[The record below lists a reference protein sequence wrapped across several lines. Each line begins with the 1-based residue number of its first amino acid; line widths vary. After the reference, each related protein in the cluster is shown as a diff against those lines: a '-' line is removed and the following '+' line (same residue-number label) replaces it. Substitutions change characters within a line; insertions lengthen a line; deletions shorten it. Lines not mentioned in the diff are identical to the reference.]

1 MCAVVAIMDDNERRL
16 YARANIGKWFV
27 YFFSYFDYAKSWAF
41 FRTDG
46 NALLLAVDITTHL

>member
-1 MCAVVAIMDDNERRL
+1 MDDNERRL
-16 YARANIGKWFV
+16 CARANIGKWFV

-46 NALLLAVDITTHL
+46 NALLLAVDITTLL